1 FKTQCAVCHGESGKG
16 DGVGAASL
24 EPKPRNYTDKE
35 WQASTDDARIKKVIL
50 EGGAANG
57 LNAAM
62 PPYASQIDGAV
73 ADELVKLIRAFGA

>member
-1 FKTQCAVCHGESGKG
+1 MVCHGESGKG
-16 DGVGAASL
+16 DGIGAASL
-24 EPKPRNYTDKE
+24 DPKPRDYTDKT

-62 PPYASQIDGAV
+62 PPYAAQLDEPV
-73 ADELVKLIRAFGA
+73 ADELVKLIRAFGS